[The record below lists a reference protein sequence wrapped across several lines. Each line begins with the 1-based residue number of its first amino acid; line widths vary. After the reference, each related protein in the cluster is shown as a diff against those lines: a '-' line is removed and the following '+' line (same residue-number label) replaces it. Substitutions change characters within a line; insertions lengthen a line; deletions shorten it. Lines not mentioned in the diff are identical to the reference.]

1 MNVETYLD
9 YNELLKVAFDI
20 GEEDIS
26 YGLSCETEDKR
37 QNDRI
42 VKNLSEITNL
52 EPTENPDVYRLTIN
66 DSIYVNVSKS
76 TGELEVLSKLTAF
89 ETRSL
94 GQTKEMVGAFSRDKQ
109 TDFVPKT
116 DLHTHFAGALSPD
129 ILVDVGKKHGVKYKK
144 DVLEKIGIDM
154 SGYEVDDKGMVELA
168 SINEKDIKVLKE
180 ALAMPIATQ
189 ELFNRMEEVYA
200 LRGPMTKNKALFPDL
215 MMALAEDYAKN
226 GVEYA
231 ELSLSDVLSTSNG
244 PEYMQMMEDN
254 LPMIEEKTGVKL
266 RFLAALWRHSDKEW
280 NLDETDRMMTVADS
294 RYIVGSDVMGQEANE
309 TKVVE
314 EELRQIARRAMEK
327 DPEFSIRVHA
337 GENAM
342 YKNNVKDVL
351 EIISDEHRK
360 YEEETG
366 AKKPMPKVRIG
377 HGLYGVDQE
386 VLDLA
391 KKMGAIIEFN
401 MSSNLA
407 LNNINSIEEIPIK
420 SYIDAGVKVVLGT
433 DGHGLYSTTGEQ
445 EVILAMAAGLEP
457 EDFEKIKQT
466 EEEVLD
472 NAKSREAKRG
482 AIEDVKALYDSIE
495 YSSEGGKPRW
505 NDEVAAEK
513 KAAEEQARLDLADKI
528 HKTGAIT
535 DLKQIEEDT
544 KGKRPIVL
552 SGASMKAWNNISEQN
567 QEHIEL
573 AMQVLADT
581 LNPETAYI
589 VTGGT
594 HFGVEKAM
602 HEAVHRRNDSEDKT
616 LVALGTFTMEALKD
630 SFEGVL
636 PDTITHATMLQ
647 LNGRNATNWLQLP
660 DTQLE
665 YLRERDGH
673 LIAVGG
679 GSIVEDMIQR
689 AHNLGVDM
697 HLMDGPE
704 GASTN
709 KSRSLEGN
717 NYSFKTIE
725 EMLTRI
731 FEKNPEMFKEGFDL
745 SKVASYI
752 ETAKAR
758 ILSSRENFGK
768 DAMGEIDKTVT
779 QEDRSAGIVQIEEA
793 VTGKDIDKNTEDKN
807 SRGEDEVK

>member
-1 MNVETYLD
+1 MNVEAYLD
-9 YNELLKVAFDI
+9 YNELLKVAFEI
-20 GEEDIS
+20 GADDIS
-26 YGLSCETEDKR
+26 YALSFDSENKR
-37 QNDRI
+37 QSDRI
-42 VKNLSEITNL
+42 VKNLSQITSL
-52 EPTENPDVYRLTIN
+52 EPTENPDVYRLSIN

-76 TGELEVLSKLTAF
+76 SGELEVVSKLTAF

-94 GQTKEMVGAFSRDKQ
+94 GQSKQRGGTFSRDKKS
-109 TDFVPKT
+109 DFVPKT

-129 ILVDVGKKHGVKYKK
+129 ILVDVGIKNNIGYPKKLL
-144 DVLEKIGIDM
+144 DSIGIDT
-154 SGYEVDDKGMVELA
+154 SSYEVGDDGNILLS
-168 SINEKDIKVLKE
+168 SIGEKDIKALKE

-189 ELFNRMEEVYA
+189 ELFNKLEEVYV

-215 MMALAEDYAKN
+215 LAALAEDYAKN

-231 ELSLSDVLSTSNG
+231 ELSLSDVLSTGNG

-254 LPMIEEKTGVKL
+254 LPAIEEKTGVKL

-294 RYIVGSDVMGQEANE
+294 RYVVGSDVMGQEANE

-327 DPEFSIRVHA
+327 DPDFSIRVHA

-342 YKNNVKDVL
+342 YKDNVKEVL
-351 EIISDEHRK
+351 EIIQDEHRK

-366 AKKPMPKVRIG
+366 KEQPMPRVRIG
-377 HGLYGVDQE
+377 HGLYGVDKE
-386 VLDLA
+386 VLELA
-391 KKMGAIIEFN
+391 KQMGAIIEFN

-407 LNNINSIEEIPIK
+407 LNNINSITEIPIK
-420 SYIDAGVKVVLGT
+420 SYLDAGVKVVLGT

-457 EDFEKIKQT
+457 EDFEKIAET
-466 EEEVLD
+466 EREVLEV
-472 NAKSREAKRG
+472 ARRREESHRP
-482 AIEDVKALYDSIE
+482 IDDVRALYSSIT
-495 YSSEGGKPRW
+495 YSSE
-505 NDEVAAEK
+505 DK
-513 KAAEEQARLDLADKI
+513 KARWTDELANEKREMQARAREELAEKI

-535 DLKQIEEDT
+535 DPEQIAKDT
-544 KGKRPIVL
+544 DGKTPIVIT
-552 SGASMKAWNNISEQN
+552 GASMKAWKNISEEN
-567 QEHIEL
+567 QENVEL
-573 AMQVLADT
+573 AMQVLADV
-581 LNPETAYI
+581 LNPETAYV

-594 HFGVEKAM
+594 HFGAEKVM
-602 HEAVHRRNDSEDKT
+602 HEAVQRRNQKEDGT

-647 LNGRNATNWLQLP
+647 LNGRNATGWLQLP

-665 YLRERDGH
+665 YLRERNGH
-673 LIAVGG
+673 MIAIGG
-679 GSIVEDMIQR
+679 GAIVEDMIQR

-704 GASTN
+704 GGSTN
-709 KSRSLEGN
+709 KSRSLAGN
-717 NYSFKTIE
+717 DYSFQTVE

-731 FEKNPEMFKEGFDL
+731 FSKNPEMFKEGFSL
-745 SKVASYI
+745 ENVASYI
-752 ETAKAR
+752 EEAKAR
-758 ILSSRENFGK
+758 IAESKGNFGK
-768 DAMGEIDKTVT
+768 DAMAEVDKGVS
-779 QEDRSAGIVQIEEA
+779 QADRAQGITDIESAAKGVE
-793 VTGKDIDKNTEDKN
+793 
-807 SRGEDEVK
+807 EVKATDDSLKGDDEGNR

>member
-129 ILVDVGKKHGVKYKK
+129 ILVDVGIKHGVKYKK

-768 DAMGEIDKTVT
+768 DAMGEIDKIVT

-793 VTGKDIDKNTEDKN
+793 VTGKDIDQNTEDKN